1 MIKVALAA
9 SAICLA
15 TVAVAQEDNT
25 DNAGKVGADG
35 ASIGQLI
42 ADGYEIKAAVPNG
55 KRFVVFLQKDST
67 GYACEMSGLSTSQC
81 GKIN

>member
-1 MIKVALAA
+1 MIKVALVA

-25 DNAGKVGADG
+25 AKPATDG
-35 ASIGQLI
+35 STIGQLI

-55 KRFVVFLQKDST
+55 KRFVLFLQKDKT
-67 GYACEMSGLSTSQC
+67 GYACEMAGLSTSQC

>member
-1 MIKVALAA
+1 MVRLGLACA
-9 SAICLA
+9 SVCLA
-15 TVAVAQEDNT
+15 TVAVAQDSPKT
-25 DNAGKVGADG
+25 FADG
-35 ASIGQLI
+35 ATMGQLI

-67 GYACEMSGLSTSQC
+67 GYACEMTGLSTSQC

>member
-1 MIKVALAA
+1 MALAA

-15 TVAVAQEDNT
+15 TVAFAQEDEQKP
-25 DNAGKVGADG
+25 AADG
-35 ASIGQLI
+35 ATMGQLI

-67 GYACEMSGLSTSQC
+67 GYACEMTGLSKSQC

>member
-1 MIKVALAA
+1 MIRKVALAS

-15 TVAVAQEDNT
+15 TVAFAQEDNV
-25 DNAGKVGADG
+25 AKPAAEGV
-35 ASIGQLI
+35 SMGQLV

-67 GYACEMSGLSTSQC
+67 GYACEMTGLSVSQC

>member
-15 TVAVAQEDNT
+15 TVAFAQEDEQKPV
-25 DNAGKVGADG
+25 AKDG
-35 ASIGQLI
+35 STIGQLI

-67 GYACEMSGLSTSQC
+67 GYACEMTGLSTSRC

>member
-15 TVAVAQEDNT
+15 TVAFAQEDEQKPVPN
-25 DNAGKVGADG
+25 GATM
-35 ASIGQLI
+35 GQLI

-67 GYACEMSGLSTSQC
+67 GYACEMTGLSTSQC

>member
-1 MIKVALAA
+1 MMRLLLA
-9 SAICLA
+9 SSLVCLA
-15 TVAVAQEDNT
+15 TVAVAQDSP
-25 DNAGKVGADG
+25 KIPADG
-35 ASIGQLI
+35 ATMGQLI

-67 GYACEMSGLSTSQC
+67 GYACEMTSLSASQC

>member
-1 MIKVALAA
+1 MVRLLLA
-9 SAICLA
+9 SSLVCLS
-15 TVAVAQEDNT
+15 TVAVAQDRQKT
-25 DNAGKVGADG
+25 VAGGATM
-35 ASIGQLI
+35 GQLI

-67 GYACEMSGLSTSQC
+67 GYACEMTSLSASQC

>member
-15 TVAVAQEDNT
+15 TVAFAQEDEQKP
-25 DNAGKVGADG
+25 AADG
-35 ASIGQLI
+35 TTIGELI
-42 ADGYEIKAAVPNG
+42 AQGYEIKAAVPNG